1 MKSSRNRID
10 AWKGQIR
17 MPMPIAIWLRDR
29 AQANF
34 RSLNAE
40 VVEIVRRAKEL
51 EASTQGGAR

>member
-17 MPMPIAIWLRDR
+17 MPMPIALWLKDR

-51 EASTQGGAR
+51 ERAPGGQQ